1 MRREDEGSSAP
12 RWRALLEARWRARLQ
27 EVTELSVA
35 YHAAAA
41 GSIEDR
47 QARRLLR
54 RAVAARQRLAD
65 TEEALGRVAAGVFG
79 RCEQCGA
86 SVPEVLL
93 AAAPESRYCARCAAG
108 PLTTGGG
115 PAGTG
120 TIGTGTVGAG
130 TVGAGTVGNGAGR
143 R

>member
-1 MRREDEGSSAP
+1 M
-12 RWRALLEARWRARLQ
+12 
-27 EVTELSVA
+27 A

-41 GSIEDR
+41 GGIEDR

-65 TEEALGRVAAGVFG
+65 TEEALGRVAAGIFG

-86 SVPEVLL
+86 RVPEVLL
-93 AAAPESRYCARCAAG
+93 AAAPESRYCARCAAVS
-108 PLTTGGG
+108 LTTGAAVSLATGGG
-115 PAGTG
+115 PAEAG
-120 TIGTGTVGAG
+120 TIGTGTTRAG
-130 TVGAGTVGNGAGR
+130 TVGAGTAGHGAGR